1 MTIEEAIEQL
11 KRMLPEPETLAI
23 REPFNYQKAIQLGI
37 EALEMIQRAREYK
50 LDIVSKPLPSE
61 GEKSVSCYGGKMNK
75 FLRFFYPT
83 KSIKRLTLI
92 AVPPLCISLAGIFS
106 HIFVLWVVG
115 TFLQVIVIILIVLS
129 ARRLE
134 PV

>member
-1 MTIEEAIEQL
+1 
-11 KRMLPEPETLAI
+11 
-23 REPFNYQKAIQLGI
+23 
-37 EALEMIQRAREYK
+37 
-50 LDIVSKPLPSE
+50 
-61 GEKSVSCYGGKMNK
+61 MNK

-83 KSIKRLTLI
+83 KSIKRFTLI

>member
-61 GEKSVSCYGGKMNK
+61 GEK
-75 FLRFFYPT
+75 
-83 KSIKRLTLI
+83 
-92 AVPPLCISLAGIFS
+92 
-106 HIFVLWVVG
+106 
-115 TFLQVIVIILIVLS
+115 
-129 ARRLE
+129 
-134 PV
+134 